1 MGLFSGLLGN
11 ASKQDVTAA
20 EKELDVILVTNE
32 SVRLAYKLVRDSVV
46 FTDFRMII
54 IDRQGV
60 TGKKTEYRSIPYRS
74 ISRFSIETAGNFDLD
89 AELKIWISGS
99 ELPAEVLQFS
109 RSKNVLQVQEALAEA
124 LFS

>member
-11 ASKQDVTAA
+11 ASKQDVAAA

-54 IDRQGV
+54 VDRQGV
-60 TGKKTEYRSIPYRS
+60 TGKKT
-74 ISRFSIETAGNFDLD
+74 L
-89 AELKIWISGS
+89 
-99 ELPAEVLQFS
+99 
-109 RSKNVLQVQEALAEA
+109 
-124 LFS
+124 